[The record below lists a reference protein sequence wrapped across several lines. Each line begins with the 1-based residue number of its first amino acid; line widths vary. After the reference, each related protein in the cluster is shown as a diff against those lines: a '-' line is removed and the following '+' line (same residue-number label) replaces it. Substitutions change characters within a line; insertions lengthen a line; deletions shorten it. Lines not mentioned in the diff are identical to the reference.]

1 MTLRAIRL
9 AAARGDRLLFE
20 NLNFSLAPGEALHV
34 QGANGVGKSS
44 LLRLLAGLGEPVA
57 GELLWQE
64 QPLQAQREQ
73 WQRGLVYCGH
83 QGGLK
88 DELSAA
94 ENLLLAARVA
104 GAAVCAEHAVR
115 ALRATGLREGFHLP
129 VRSLS
134 QGQRKRV
141 SLARL
146 FLPARPQVLVLDEPF
161 DALDIEASE
170 GLAYRLGQL
179 VGEGAALAYTTHQA
193 VTLPVPRQAALA
205 LASRDDAA
213 TSPPAS
219 STSSPS
225 SSSSSSSW
233 DHWH

>member
-1 MTLRAIRL
+1 MTLRALHL

-20 NLNFSLAPGEALHV
+20 NLSFSLAPGEALHV

-64 QPLQAQREQ
+64 QPLQAQRER

-83 QGGLK
+83 QSGLK
-88 DELSAA
+88 EDLSAA

-104 GAAVCAEHAVR
+104 GAAVCAEHVVR
-115 ALRATGLREGFHLP
+115 ALRATGLREGLHLP
-129 VRSLS
+129 VRQLS

-146 FLPARPQVLVLDEPF
+146 FLPARPQVLLLDEPF
-161 DALDIEASE
+161 DALDAEAGQ
-170 GLAYRLGQL
+170 GLAQRLGQL
-179 VGEGAALAYTTHQA
+179 VEEGALLAYTTHQA
-193 VTLPVPRQAALA
+193 VDLPLSHHATLA
-205 LASRDDAA
+205 LAPLEDSRPAA
-213 TSPPAS
+213 DS
-219 STSSPS
+219 SA
-225 SSSSSSSW
+225 W